1 LEKRKVQFL
10 LVVLEVFLV
19 KNNYFNMQNQHFK

>member
-1 LEKRKVQFL
+1 LEKKKVQFL
-10 LVVLEVFLV
+10 SVVLEDFLA